1 MSYTDSFQAAVPDTS
16 NTTPKHNDI
25 VVELTIVHH
34 KARSTRTT
42 LYYFVDE
49 NTVAVEQ
56 EGHGPGVDVTSPSSS
71 TQRTVRYRPELVAPL
86 LRHIEGLSTGQIV
99 AVPSPQP
106 SMRLLGGTTFELRME
121 RAFSD
126 VRFKWYHQLP
136 HQWELLAP
144 VVEFVLSTTL
154 SSGAD

>member
-1 MSYTDSFQAAVPDTS
+1 M
-16 NTTPKHNDI
+16 
-25 VVELTIVHH
+25 
-34 KARSTRTT
+34 
-42 LYYFVDE
+42 
-49 NTVAVEQ
+49 EQ
-56 EGHGPGVDVTSPSSS
+56 EGYGPGVDVTSPSSS
-71 TQRTVRYRPELVAPL
+71 TQRTVRYRPELVAPVAPL
-86 LRHIEGLSTGQIV
+86 LRYIEGLSTGQIV